1 MLPVRRGAGT
11 AYPEASWFGQARMTI
26 DPKRRIMLSAMLA
39 TPLVYSAS
47 AAVRAVTAQG
57 IPPLDQLAALER
69 RHGGRLGVAILDTT
83 TGRRINHRGEERFA
97 MCSTFKWL
105 LAAQVLARV
114 DRGEES
120 LDRRIVVAGSDIVS
134 HSPVTEQ
141 HIGEPGMTVDA
152 LCEAAVTRSDNAA
165 ANLLLASGGG
175 PEGFTAFARSIGDTW
190 TRLDRIETALN
201 EATPGDP
208 RDTTTPAA
216 MLRDLQAVLL
226 GDVLKPA
233 SRERLVA
240 WLVGNRTGD
249 ARLRAGLPDTWRVGD
264 KTGSGGH
271 SSHNDVGIAWP
282 PGRAPLLVT
291 AYYAEAEDTTQA
303 QRDAVLADVG
313 RILAGLPED

>member
-1 MLPVRRGAGT
+1 MSTDPNRR
-11 AYPEASWFGQARMTI
+11 
-26 DPKRRIMLSAMLA
+26 AMLGALLAAPLVCAVCA
-39 TPLVYSAS
+39 TPRD
-47 AAVRAVTAQG
+47 AAAQD

-69 RHGGRLGVAILDTT
+69 RHGGRLGVAILDTA

-105 LAAQVLARV
+105 LAAQVLGRV

-120 LDRRIVVAGSDIVS
+120 LDRRIVVADADIVS
-134 HSPVTEQ
+134 HSPVTE
-141 HIGEPGMTVDA
+141 HRIGEPGMTLDA

-175 PEGFTAFARSIGDTW
+175 PEGFTAFARSIGDEW

-201 EATPGDP
+201 SATPGDP

-216 MLRDLQAVLL
+216 MLRDLHAVLL
-226 GDVLKPA
+226 GDVLQPG
-233 SRERLVA
+233 SRERLIG

-249 ARLRAGLPDTWRVGD
+249 ARLRAGLPDGWRVGD
-264 KTGSGGH
+264 KTGSGAH
-271 SSHNDVGIAWP
+271 ASHNDVGIAWP
-282 PGRAPLLVT
+282 PGRAPLLVA
-291 AYYAEAEDTTQA
+291 AYYAEAEDTTQP

-313 RILAGLPED
+313 RIVAGLVTA

>member
-1 MLPVRRGAGT
+1 MTVDPNRRTLLGA
-11 AYPEASWFGQARMTI
+11 
-26 DPKRRIMLSAMLA
+26 LLA
-39 TPLVYSAS
+39 TPRVYAVSAGVRG
-47 AAVRAVTAQG
+47 AVVQDM
-57 IPPLDQLAALER
+57 PPLDQLAALER
-69 RHGGRLGVAILDTT
+69 RHGGRLGVAILDTA

-120 LDRRIVVAGSDIVS
+120 LDRRIVVTDADIVS

-141 HIGEPGMTVDA
+141 HLGEPGMTVDA

-201 EATPGDP
+201 SATPGDP

-226 GDVLKPA
+226 GDVLTPA
-233 SRERLVA
+233 SRERLVG

-249 ARLRAGLPDTWRVGD
+249 ARLRAGLPDAWRVGD

-271 SSHNDVGIAWP
+271 AVHNDVGIAWP
-282 PGRAPLLVT
+282 PGHAPLLVA
-291 AYYAEAEDTTQA
+291 AYYAEAEDTTRA

-313 RILAGLPED
+313 RVVAGLVAA

>member
-1 MLPVRRGAGT
+1 MNIDRKRRGVLG
-11 AYPEASWFGQARMTI
+11 
-26 DPKRRIMLSAMLA
+26 AMLA
-39 TPLVYSAS
+39 TPVVLSAGGALR
-47 AAVRAVTAQG
+47 AAVVDAAG
-57 IPPLDQLAALER
+57 PLDRLVALER
-69 RHGGRLGVAILDTT
+69 LHGGRLGVAILDTAS
-83 TGRRINHRGEERFA
+83 GRRINHRGEERFA

-114 DRGEES
+114 DRGEET
-120 LDRRIVVAGSDIVS
+120 LDRRILVAESDIVS
-134 HSPVTEQ
+134 HSPVTE
-141 HIGEPGMTVDA
+141 HRIGKPGMTVA
-152 LCEAAVTRSDNAA
+152 ELAEAAVTRSDNAA

-175 PEGFTAFARSIGDTW
+175 PEGFTAFLRSIGDDW

-201 EATPGDP
+201 SATPGDP

-226 GDVLKPA
+226 GDVLQPS
-233 SRERLVA
+233 SRDVLTG

-249 ARLRAGLPDTWRVGD
+249 ARLRAGLPETWRVGE

-271 SSHNDVGIAWP
+271 ASHNDVGIAWP
-282 PGRAPLLVT
+282 PGRAPLLVA

-313 RILAGLPED
+313 RVVAGLATA